1 VRDPILCELGVLVEG
16 GSSFR
21 RVFSKWL
28 SGSLKGHMS
37 DLLEI
42 FWRWNLIGMRP
53 ASASM
58 PSRGDVLK
66 APRIQVA
73 ALLCIL
79 LRTFM

>member
-1 VRDPILCELGVLVEG
+1 
-16 GSSFR
+16 
-21 RVFSKWL
+21 
-28 SGSLKGHMS
+28 MS

-42 FWRWNLIGMRP
+42 FRRWNLIGMSP
-53 ASASM
+53 ASALM
-58 PSRGDVLK
+58 PLRGDVLK